1 MKYFRLIF
9 FLLITS
15 TIQGQSLC
23 PISTSDIKVCPNT
36 NGQLTASGAD
46 FYTWTPSAGLSDTTI
61 ANPIVKVA
69 TSTTFFVTGYTESS
83 NNLIKNGDFTNGN
96 NFFATDYKFTN
107 TDLVPEGNYTV
118 GINPKTYH
126 TSFSTCKDHTSGSGN
141 MLIVNGI
148 PVSNSTIW
156 EQTITI
162 KPNQDYAF
170 YAYVTPVSP
179 LNPPVLQFS
188 INGKVLGTPFVTPVG
203 TCNWNKFYSIWNS
216 GPITTA
222 IIRIV
227 NQNIIANG
235 NDFAIDD
242 IKYVELCKVTNAV
255 SVNVGPLSSNT
266 NIAICS
272 SAFPYNWNGVNYPVS
287 GTYSTHITSTIGC
300 DSVATL
306 VLTEKLPTVSS
317 TSVSICSSAFPF
329 IWNATSYPVAGS
341 YTKTLINKA
350 GCDSVAT
357 LVLTEKKSSSSIH
370 QKTICLKELPYS
382 WENFTF
388 TTAGTQTKN
397 LTNEAL
403 CDSTASYTLTVNNPS
418 SSTHNQ
424 TICLN
429 ELPFTWDG
437 RTFTQQETYV
447 KTKDINGIQLMN
459 VVGCDST
466 ATYNL
471 TVNPIP
477 TITNTPLAQ
486 TVCSGT
492 STLLVNL
499 TSDVASTTFDWTA
512 STDTAITG
520 FTPNGTN
527 IIPAQTLSNPSN
539 SVAGTVTYIITPK
552 ANGCTG
558 TAVNYVVTVNPEP
571 ITSTIY
577 HK

>member
-69 TSTTFFVTGYTESS
+69 STTTFFVTGYTESS

-96 NFFATDYKFTN
+96 NFFTTDYKFTN

-118 GINPKTYH
+118 GTNPKTYH

-148 PVSNSTIW
+148 PVPNSTIW

-188 INGKVLGTPFVTPVG
+188 INGKVLGTPFVTPLG
-203 TCNWNKFYSIWNS
+203 TCNWNKFYAIWNS

-222 IIRIV
+222 VIRIV

-242 IKYVELCKVTNAV
+242 IKYVELCKVTNKV
-255 SVNVGPLSSNT
+255 SVNVGPLTSNT
-266 NIAICS
+266 DIAICS

-287 GTYSTHITSTIGC
+287 GTYSTHLTSTIGC

-306 VLTEKLPTVSS
+306 VLTEKIPTVSS

-341 YTKTLINKA
+341 YSKSLINKA

-357 LVLTEKKSSSSIH
+357 LVLTEKKSSGSVY
-370 QKTICLKELPYS
+370 QK
-382 WENFTF
+382 
-388 TTAGTQTKN
+388 
-397 LTNEAL
+397 
-403 CDSTASYTLTVNNPS
+403 
-418 SSTHNQ
+418 

-429 ELPFTWDG
+429 ELPYTWDG
-437 RTFTQQETYV
+437 RTFTQEETYV

-466 ATYNL
+466 ATYIL

-486 TVCSGT
+486 TICSGT

-499 TSDVASTTFDWTA
+499 TSDVASTTFEWTA
-512 STDTAITG
+512 STDTAIAG
-520 FTPNGTN
+520 FTTNGTN
-527 IIPAQTLSNPSN
+527 IIPAQTLSNPNN
-539 SVAGTVTYIITPK
+539 SAAGTVTYVITPK

-558 TAVNYVVTVNPEP
+558 TAVNYVVTVNPET